1 MQLYAT
7 KMASTE
13 ILLKD
18 LEKTK
23 LITLVFNL
31 QNKLEKFI
39 DKFGKPIGKL
49 ITTVE
54 NLATKFKQVE
64 STLLVTKTVND
75 V

>member
-18 LEKTK
+18 LEKIK

-39 DKFGKPIGKL
+39 DKFSKPIGKL

>member
-1 MQLYAT
+1 MQLYVT

-39 DKFGKPIGKL
+39 DKFSKPIGKL

-64 STLLVTKTVND
+64 SNLLVTKTVND